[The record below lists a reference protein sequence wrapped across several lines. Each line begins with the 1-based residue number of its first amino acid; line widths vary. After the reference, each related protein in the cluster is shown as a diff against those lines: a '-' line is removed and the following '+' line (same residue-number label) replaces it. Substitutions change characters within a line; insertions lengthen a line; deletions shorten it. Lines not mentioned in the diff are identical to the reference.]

1 MPILPREF
9 ALIVKELDEAET
21 GLINYKVFLDSV
33 YITKMYLKE
42 LQLYNTLQ
50 EADTEG
56 RGGVTINEMK
66 QILAEF
72 QFPEEALGAAF

>member
-9 ALIVKELDEAET
+9 AMIVKELDPEET
-21 GLINYKVFLDSV
+21 GRINYKIFLDSV

-42 LQLYNTLQ
+42 LQLYNQLQ
-50 EADTEG
+50 VADTEG

-72 QFPEEALGAAF
+72 

>member
-42 LQLYNTLQ
+42 LQLYNTL
-50 EADTEG
+50 
-56 RGGVTINEMK
+56 
-66 QILAEF
+66 
-72 QFPEEALGAAF
+72 